1 MSEPSIQQ
9 HHLGHTHRDALS
21 LGANRSQGSESYSVG
36 GEAPSALLSIDAAG
50 APALASVAWRPR
62 GPRES
67 ILSSICVSL
76 PCPLP
81 SLGLSSQGLDSTPHH
96 AGKLWRTSKDMLNH

>member
-9 HHLGHTHRDALS
+9 HHLGHAHGDALS
-21 LGANRSQGSESYSVG
+21 LRAKLSQGSETYSVG
-36 GEAPSALLSIDAAG
+36 GEAPSALLIIDAAG

-62 GPRES
+62 CHRES
-67 ILSSICVSL
+67 ILSPICVSL

-81 SLGLSSQGLDSTPHH
+81 SLGLITGTGLHPSPRWQTLEDQ
-96 AGKLWRTSKDMLNH
+96 